1 MDTATKE
8 LAPVAPAMAMSAWQM
23 MKEQCEAAV
32 KSRFIPVSIKT
43 PEQAMAIG
51 MMGKELGM
59 GLMSSLQLINIIQGR
74 MTISPKGMLGLVM
87 RKGLLDDIN
96 YDVSN
101 ERAIVTVKR
110 KGVQSVHKEIFG
122 IEEAKKMQLWGKD
135 NYNKQPGTMFK
146 WRALSLALNALFPD
160 VLNGLYTPE
169 EMGAMVRVT
178 EDDDVVIVE
187 SAPTPP
193 AELPNPKAKAKNL
206 PEAVAEIEDRL
217 LVAGQGEIERMGYI
231 LMELTKHKEPNGEE
245 DWIELDELPKLI
257 EEHPGWLIGLLR
269 KMRDKKIGEKISAG
283 EKS

>member
-1 MDTATKE
+1 MDTPKKE
-8 LAPVAPAMAMSAWQM
+8 LALPKEKAVMTMSNWQM

-87 RKGLLDDIN
+87 RKGLLENID
-96 YDVSN
+96 YDVTN
-101 ERAIVTVKR
+101 ERAVVTVKR
-110 KGVQSVHKEIFG
+110 KGVESVHKETFG

-160 VLNGLYTPE
+160 VLNGMFTPE
-169 EMGAMVRVT
+169 EMGANVQIT
-178 EDDDVVIVE
+178 EDEDVVVVDSLPVAIPQPQE
-187 SAPTPP
+187 EKKNDLKSAIT
-193 AELPNPKAKAKNL
+193 
-206 PEAVAEIEDRL
+206 EIEDRL
-217 LVAGQGEIERMGYI
+217 FIAGQGEAERMSYI
-231 LMELTKHKEPNGEE
+231 LMELTKHKDGKGEDE
-245 DWIELDELPKLI
+245 WIELDELSKMT
-257 EEHPGWLIGLLR
+257 EQHPGWIVALLS
-269 KMRDKKIGEKISAG
+269 KMRDQKVGDKKTAG